1 MNYMNN
7 KTNNKTKQTLAKTK
21 WKIQRN
27 RQQWVHR
34 TQNEDKSKAR
44 NTTQQS
50 KKISNTDPSKK
61 RRSRRVSISCNL

>member
-27 RQQWVHR
+27 WQQWVHR
-34 TQNEDKSKAR
+34 TQNENKSKAR
-44 NTTQQS
+44 KTTQHS
-50 KKISNTDPSKK
+50 KKINNTDPSKK
-61 RRSRRVSISCNL
+61 RCSRRVSISCNL